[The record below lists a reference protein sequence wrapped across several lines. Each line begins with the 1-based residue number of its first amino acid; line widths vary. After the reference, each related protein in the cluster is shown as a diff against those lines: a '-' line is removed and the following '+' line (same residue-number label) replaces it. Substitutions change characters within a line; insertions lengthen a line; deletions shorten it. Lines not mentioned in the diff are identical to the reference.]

1 MMAEPHKR
9 VKHEIGGF
17 LPEIGGFLPEIGG
30 FLLETEPPPA

>member
-1 MMAEPHKR
+1 M